1 MALTLREARGR
12 GTTPRAFVLLD
23 RDGTVIEG
31 RGYLGNPDD
40 VVLLPNAAAG
50 LRRFRALGYGLALVT
65 NQSGIGRGYFDAE
78 QLAAVHQRLADVLAD
93 EQVGLDGI
101 YVCPHRPEACCAC
114 RKPEPG
120 LGLQAAE
127 ELGIDLRAS
136 LLIGDK
142 RSDID
147 FGRRLGARTI
157 LVRTGYGAE
166 TEAAGTVPCTYVAGD
181 LLQAAEFTAALGPRR
196 EDSS

>member
-1 MALTLREARGR
+1 MAVVARGR
-12 GTTPRAFVLLD
+12 TSRAFVLLD
-23 RDGTVIEG
+23 RDGTVIEN
-31 RGYLGNPDD
+31 RGYVGDPED

-65 NQSGIGRGYFDAE
+65 NQSGLGRGYFDTR
-78 QLAAVHQRLADVLAD
+78 QLAAVHQRLAAVLAE
-93 EQVGLDGI
+93 EQLVLDGI
-101 YVCPHRPEACCAC
+101 YVCPHRPEAQCTC
-114 RKPEPG
+114 RKPQPG

-127 ELGIDLRAS
+127 ELGIDLRQS
-136 LLIGDK
+136 VLIGDK

-147 FGRRLGARTI
+147 CGRRLGARTI

-181 LLQAAEFTAALGPRR
+181 LYQAAEFTAALGPRR